1 MRVREKGDR
10 GVVQSVVMFLGVS
23 VLSGAL
29 AAGLAIPFASLVGF
43 TTQQTSETLQDLPQ
57 QFDEV
62 PLKQK
67 STILASDGTLIAT
80 LAEQNRVPVKL
91 KDVAPIMQKAIVA
104 IEDDRFYEHGALDLK
119 GTLRALLQNQSSG
132 GIQQGGSSITQQYV
146 KVSLVEKAKTPEEV
160 ADATADTYQR
170 KVAELRYA
178 IAVEKEYS
186 KNEILE
192 KYLNLANFG
201 DGAWGIQSAAQ
212 HYFSVNASQLTLPQA
227 ALLAGLVKNPTG
239 YDPTNNMARAKE
251 RRDVV
256 LRRMLELKVISPS
269 QANAALKTP
278 VINPAKVRPNKL
290 GCANGPYPFF
300 CEWVVSELEKN
311 PALGKT
317 TAQRADFLKTGG
329 LTITTSL
336 DPKLQA
342 DAQRSIDSHS
352 NPNDQAI
359 AAITIVEPG
368 TGLVKAMAQ
377 SKPYGGKKNQTSY
390 NYNVPKSYPGGY
402 GGFQNGSTM
411 KAFTIAAAIQK
422 GFPLNYQI
430 NSPNTIDLSGKKF
443 STCTGTTSATNYTPS
458 NSTKNVADPTMIQ
471 AAQKS
476 TNTYFLE
483 LSRQTGLCPI
493 AKIAA
498 SLGMYDAQTG
508 DPLHQVVSMTLGV
521 DNVTPLQLAG
531 AYAAFAARG
540 MYCSPWEVT
549 SIKNA
554 AGKSVGA
561 PGADCK
567 QAIAP
572 EVADGVNA
580 VLHQVLEQGGTG
592 QHLKFGKSDLAGKTG
607 TIDQARA
614 VWFAGYS
621 TKLAAASVVADASLP
636 YTKLQGQTLNG
647 HDIND
652 PTGSGTAGPIWE
664 VAMKAA
670 LQGYPTTRFTAPSD
684 KINRGDVKD
693 LPFVNGMNPDDAAN
707 KLRQAGFETE
717 IASGTVNSEEIAGTV
732 AYTSPRQRNG
742 APAGSKVTIFISNG
756 SKANQPSNTNSP
768 KPPTG
773 GATTKPPG
781 GGTTTKPPG
790 GGGTTKPPG
799 GPINPACPPWNPKY
813 PKC

>member
-1 MRVREKGDR
+1 MRSREKGDR

-29 AAGLAIPFASLVGF
+29 AAGLAIPFAGLAGF
-43 TTQQTSETLQDLPQ
+43 TTEKTSETLQDLPQ

-62 PLKQK
+62 PVKQK
-67 STILASDGTLIAT
+67 SQIFAADGTLIAT

-91 KDVAPIMQKAIVA
+91 AAVAPIMQKAIVA

-119 GTLRALLQNQSSG
+119 GTLRALLQNKSSG

-239 YDPTNNMARAKE
+239 YDPTNNMKRAKD

-256 LRRMLELKVISPS
+256 IKRMLELKVISVS
-269 QANAALKTP
+269 QANSALKAP
-278 VINPAKVRPNKL
+278 VINPNKVRPNKL
-290 GCANGPYPFF
+290 GCANGPYPFY
-300 CEWVVSELEKN
+300 CEYVVSELEKN
-311 PALGKT
+311 PAFGKT
-317 TAQRADFLKTGG
+317 PVERANFLKTAG
-329 LTITTSL
+329 LTIRTSL
-336 DPKLQA
+336 DPKIQKA
-342 DAQRSIDSHS
+342 AQNSINSHS
-352 NPNDQAI
+352 NPTDQAI

-377 SKPYGGKKNQTSY
+377 SREYGNKRGQTSY
-390 NYNVPKSYPGGY
+390 NYNVPKSYAGGY

-422 GFPLNYQI
+422 GIPLNYKI
-430 NSPNTIDLSGKKF
+430 NSPSPISLGGKTF
-443 STCTGTTSATNYTPS
+443 STCSGPYKILGKYDPQ
-458 NSTKNVADPTMIQ
+458 NSTKNVPDPTMIQ

-476 TNTYFLE
+476 TNTYFLQ
-483 LSRQTGLCPI
+483 LSQRTGLCPI
-493 AKIAA
+493 AKIAGA
-498 SLGMYDAQTG
+498 LGMYQAQSG
-508 DPLHQVVSMTLGV
+508 EPLEQVPSMTLGI
-521 DNVTPLQLAG
+521 DLISPLQLSN

-540 MYCSPWEVT
+540 MYCTPWLVT

-554 AGKSVGA
+554 AGKSIQA

-567 QAIAP
+567 QVLDPA
-572 EVADGVNA
+572 VADGVNA
-580 VLHQVLEQGGTG
+580 VLHQVMEPNGTG
-592 QHLKFGKSDLAGKTG
+592 GKLKFGKSDLAGKTG
-607 TIDQARA
+607 TINEAKA
-614 VWFAGYS
+614 VWYAGYS
-621 TKLAAASVVADASLP
+621 SKLAAAATVADASPP
-636 YTKLQGQTLNG
+636 YKELQGQTLNG
-647 HDIND
+647 HGIND

-664 VAMKAA
+664 TAMQAA
-670 LQGYPTTRFTAPSD
+670 LQGYPTTHFVAPSD
-684 KINRGDVKD
+684 KTQRGDVKN

-707 KLRQAGFETE
+707 KLRQAGFDVA
-717 IASGTVNSEEIAGTV
+717 IASGTVNSEENAGTV
-732 AYTSPRQRNG
+732 AYTDPRQRDG
-742 APAGSKVTIFISNG
+742 AAEGSLVTIYVSNG
-756 SKANQPSNTNSP
+756 SKTNQPNQPTKTNAP
-768 KPPTG
+768 KPPPN
-773 GATTKPPG
+773 TTKPPG
-781 GGTTTKPPG
+781 GTKPPRG
-790 GGGTTKPPG
+790 
-799 GPINPACPPWNPKY
+799 CPPWNPKY
-813 PKC
+813 PNC

>member
-29 AAGLAIPFASLVGF
+29 AAGLAIPFAGLAGF
-43 TTQQTSETLQDLPQ
+43 TTEKTSETLQDLPQ

-67 STILASDGTLIAT
+67 SQIFAADGTLIAT

-91 KDVAPIMQKAIVA
+91 SAVAPIMQKAIVA

-239 YDPTNNMARAKE
+239 YDPTNSMSRAKG

-256 LRRMLELKVISPS
+256 IKRMLELKVISVA
-269 QANAALKTP
+269 QANSALKTP
-278 VINPAKVRPNKL
+278 VIDPAKVRPNKL

-300 CEWVVSELEKN
+300 CEYVVSELEKN
-311 PALGKT
+311 PAFGKT
-317 TAQRADFLKTGG
+317 TTDRANFLKTAG
-329 LTITTSL
+329 LSIRTSL
-336 DPKLQA
+336 DPKIQK
-342 DAQRSIDSHS
+342 DAQRSIDLHS
-352 NPNDQAI
+352 NPTDQAI

-377 SKPYGGKKNQTSY
+377 SRQYGSKRGQTSY
-390 NYNVPKSYPGGY
+390 NYNVPKSYAGGY

-411 KAFTIAAAIQK
+411 KAFTLAAAIQK
-422 GFPLNYQI
+422 GIPLNYKI
-430 NSPNTIDLSGKKF
+430 NSPSPLHLTGQTF
-443 STCTGTTSATNYTPS
+443 STCKGPFKILDEYDPK
-458 NSTKNVADPTMIQ
+458 NSTTNVPDPTMIQ

-476 TNTYFLE
+476 TNTYFLQ
-483 LSRQTGLCPI
+483 LSQRTGLCPI
-493 AKIAA
+493 AKIAGA
-498 SLGMYDAQTG
+498 LGMYNGQTMG
-508 DPLHQVVSMTLGV
+508 PLQQVPSMTLGI
-521 DNVTPLQLAG
+521 DPISPLQLSN

-540 MYCSPWEVT
+540 MYCTPWLVT

-554 AGKSVGA
+554 AGKSIQA

-567 QAIAP
+567 QVLAP

-580 VLHQVLEQGGTG
+580 VLHQVMEPNGTG
-592 QHLKFGKSDLAGKTG
+592 GKLKFGKSDLAGKTG
-607 TIDQARA
+607 TINEAKA
-614 VWFAGYS
+614 VWYAGYS
-621 TKLAAASVVADASLP
+621 SKLAAAATVADASPP
-636 YTKLQGQTLNG
+636 YKELQGQTLNG
-647 HDIND
+647 HGIND

-664 VAMKAA
+664 TAMQAA
-670 LQGYPTTRFTAPSD
+670 LQGYPTTRFVAPSD
-684 KINRGDVKD
+684 KTQRGDVKG

-707 KLRQAGFETE
+707 KLRQAGFEVA
-717 IASGTVNSEEIAGTV
+717 IAPGTVNSEENAGTV
-732 AYTSPRQRNG
+732 AYTDPRQRDG
-742 APAGSKVTIFISNG
+742 APAGSLVTIYISNG
-756 SKANQPSNTNSP
+756 SKKNQPNKPTTTT
-768 KPPTG
+768 KPP
-773 GATTKPPG
+773 ATTKPPR
-781 GGTTTKPPG
+781 
-790 GGGTTKPPG
+790 G
-799 GPINPACPPWNPKY
+799 GPITINPNCQPWNPKY

>member
-10 GVVQSVVMFLGVS
+10 GVVQSVVLFLGVS

-29 AAGLAIPFASLVGF
+29 AAGLAIPFAGLAGF
-43 TTQQTSETLQDLPQ
+43 TTEKTSDTLQDLPQ

-67 STILASDGTLIAT
+67 STILAADGSLIAT

-91 KDVAPIMQKAIVA
+91 SQVAPIMQKAIVA

-160 ADATADTYQR
+160 AAATADTYQR

-201 DGAWGIQSAAQ
+201 DGAWGIQAAAQ

-239 YDPTNNMARAKE
+239 YDPTNNPTRAKD

-256 LRRMLELKVISPS
+256 IKRMLELKVISVA
-269 QANAALKTP
+269 QANSALKTP
-278 VINPAKVRPNKL
+278 VIDFAKVRPNKL
-290 GCANGPYPFF
+290 GCGNGKYPFF
-300 CEWVVSELEKN
+300 CEYVVSLLEKN
-311 PALGKT
+311 PAFGKT
-317 TAQRADFLKTGG
+317 DADRANFLKTAG
-329 LTITTSL
+329 LTIRTSL
-336 DPKLQA
+336 DPKTQA
-342 DAQRSIDSHS
+342 AAQRSIDQHS
-352 NPNDQAI
+352 KPTDSAI

-368 TGLVKAMAQ
+368 TGLVKAMVQ
-377 SKPYGGKKNQTSY
+377 SKPYGTKRNQTSY
-390 NYNVPKSYPGGY
+390 NFNVPKTYPGGY

-422 GFPLNYQI
+422 GIPLNYKI
-430 NSPNTIDLSGKKF
+430 NSPSPIHLGGKKF
-443 STCTGTTSATNYTPS
+443 TTCTGTTKVDDYNPQ
-458 NSTKNVADPTMIQ
+458 NSTKNVPDPTMIQ

-476 TNTYFLE
+476 TNTYFLQ
-483 LSRQTGLCPI
+483 LSQQTGLCPI

-498 SLGMYDAQTG
+498 SLGMYDAQNG
-508 DPLHQVVSMTLGV
+508 QPLEQVISMTLGV
-521 DNVTPLQLAG
+521 GYVTPLQLSG

-540 MYCSPWEVT
+540 MYCTPWLIT
-549 SIKNA
+549 SIKDA
-554 AGKSVGA
+554 AGKSMTA

-567 QAIAP
+567 QALAP

-580 VLHQVLEQGGTG
+580 VLHQVMEPGGTG
-592 QHLKFGKSDLAGKTG
+592 QHLTFGKSDLAGKTG
-607 TIDQARA
+607 TIQGNRA
-614 VWFAGYS
+614 VWYAGYS
-621 TKLAAASVVADASLP
+621 NKLAAAAVVADASPP
-636 YTKLQGQTLNG
+636 YKDLIGQTLDG
-647 HDIND
+647 KKMYDAS
-652 PTGSGTAGPIWE
+652 GSGTAGPLWQT
-664 VAMKAA
+664 AMQGA
-670 LQGYPTTRFTAPSD
+670 LQGYPTTKFTAPSD
-684 KINRGDVKD
+684 AISRGNVKD

-707 KLRQAGFETE
+707 KLRQAGFDVE
-717 IASGTVNSEEIAGTV
+717 IAPGTVDSEETAGTV
-732 AYTSPRQRNG
+732 AYTSPRQRDG
-742 APAGSKVTIFISNG
+742 APEGAMVTLFISNG
-756 SKANQPSNTNSP
+756 SQQNQPNEPTDTT
-768 KPPTG
+768 KPPN
-773 GATTKPPG
+773 TTKPPG
-781 GGTTTKPPG
+781 SPTTIDP
-790 GGGTTKPPG
+790 
-799 GPINPACPPWNPKY
+799 NCPPWNPKY
-813 PKC
+813 PKCGGGGR